1 MTDDDIKSVGS
12 YIREKVIP
20 LGMSVKDAAGKLR
33 VGRPAL
39 SNLLNGK
46 ASLSPEMALRL
57 EKAFGAD
64 RQQLLE
70 LQARLDHAQR
80 REEDKEIAVGA
91 YVPRFL
97 TITARQ
103 IEQWAA
109 GNLEARR
116 DLPVFLRRLIHATDR
131 EFRKVDFPGY
141 DNAERKGWDGWVE
154 AAAATP
160 WIPDGQSGWEFG
172 TNQDPRAK
180 ANSDYAAR
188 LKSVPKQERADITFV
203 FVTPRNWNGKQEWAK
218 DKNAAGEW
226 KAVRA
231 FDASDLEQ
239 WLETSI
245 PAQIWL
251 AEKLS
256 IPTGGFETLDEAW
269 HRWSAASEPAITP
282 AIFKPSITAHRG
294 TLKKWLDQPSE
305 RPFIVAADST
315 DEALA
320 FLACLFHDDEIA
332 ARAGDLAAVFESAQ
346 TLKTLASSSSPFIP
360 IVSTEEAERALA
372 GVYRRIHS
380 IVVRP
385 RNAVNSEPDIALD
398 LLNYGDF
405 EKALAAMGIDRDGAD
420 QLGRESGRS
429 PTILRRRLS
438 RIDAIRTPLWAR
450 EDLVAKALIPMA
462 LVGAWHTKSQA
473 DCEVMSVLADR
484 PYPEI
489 EETIAHLRQFDD
501 SPVWSVGQY
510 RGVASKMDALFA
522 VSAYITEKQLRD
534 FLLLAEYVLSEQ
546 DPALELPEDQ
556 QWAAAI
562 YGKVRD
568 HSGVLREGICETL
581 VILAVHGNNLF
592 RDRLGF
598 DAEAHVSRLIRQLL
612 TPFTLDKLLSHEHD
626 LPRYAEAAPNAFLT
640 LLENDLQQPEP
651 VLLGLLKPAS
661 TGISGRCPRTGLLWA
676 LECLAWKPQN
686 LGRVAAVL
694 AQLSRIKIDDN
705 WANKPLASLEAIF
718 RSWMPQTAASL
729 EDRIRVLEMLAGRFP
744 DIAWQICIEQFSPR
758 HRIGNYSYRP
768 QWRSDASGAGQPV
781 HTTRERYEFARK
793 ALTLAIAWPDH
804 DESTLGDLVERL
816 DGISAEDRAAV
827 WELIDSWSHANADDR
842 ARAALRERIR
852 RFAFT
857 RQGRRRDLN
866 ETTRDRAREAYQKLT
881 PADLTLRHAWLFASQ
896 WVEESADEVEEEAFD
911 LTKREERIHRL
922 RLDAMKEIWT
932 ARGFAGVSAVLE
944 VSKAPLVIGYFTG
957 LCAAGEAEV
966 VEILRAG
973 LATEAHRAAEFDAF
987 MSGCIQSIPP
997 DRHGAVLQAVA
1008 KEVGTDQVVRLFRC
1022 APFGEQTWRLLDQQ
1036 DQETRNRYWREV
1048 YPHWNRPS
1056 ESEVTELIDRLLEA
1070 QRPRAAFNA
1079 IHMDWQRV
1087 ETSRLKRLL
1096 FLVAGSNAEP
1106 AGSFQLNTYEISAAL
1121 DELGKR
1127 PGVTPEEMARLE
1139 FVFIRALDHTEHGIP
1154 NLEQQLTESPALFV
1168 QAVALTYK
1176 RSDSGQDPPEWQL
1189 DDEEHRYAAAMAAH
1203 HLLDQLHRVPG
1214 TNSDGKVDAESLRQ
1228 WVTEARRL
1236 CAEHGRADI
1245 GDQLIGQLLSRAPS
1259 EESGLWPCRP
1269 VCEVMESVASEH
1281 IGRGFHIGVINARG
1295 VHMRGPGG
1303 DQERELAARYR
1314 NQAQQLAHDY
1324 PYVSSVVESIAR
1336 SYDRDAEREDADA
1349 MVNKRLRGWA

>member
-1 MTDDDIKSVGS
+1 MSDEVLKSIGS
-12 YIREKVIP
+12 FIREKVIP
-20 LGMSVKDAAGKLR
+20 PGMSVKDAAGKLG

-57 EKAFGAD
+57 ERAFGAE
-64 RQQLLE
+64 RQQLLD
-70 LQARLDHAQR
+70 LQARLDQAER
-80 REEDKEIAVGA
+80 REEDKGIAVSA
-91 YVPRFL
+91 HVPRFL

-103 IEQWAA
+103 IEQWAD

-116 DLPVFLRRLIHATDR
+116 DLPVLLRRLIHATGR
-131 EFRKVDFPGY
+131 ELREVDFPGY

-154 AAAATP
+154 AAGATP
-160 WIPDGQSGWEFG
+160 WIPEGQSGWEFG

-188 LKSVPKQERADITFV
+188 LKSVPAAERADITFV
-203 FVTPRNWNGKQEWAK
+203 FVTPRNWNGKQQWAREK
-218 DKNAAGEW
+218 DAAGEW
-226 KAVRA
+226 KSVRA
-231 FDASDLEQ
+231 LDASDLEQ

-251 AEKLS
+251 AEKLNL
-256 IPTGGFETLDEAW
+256 PTEGFETLDEAW
-269 HRWSAASEPAITP
+269 HRWSAGSEPPMTP
-282 AIFKPSITAHRG
+282 EIFGPSITAHRG
-294 TLKKWLDQPSE
+294 TVKEWLDKPSD

-320 FLACLFHDDEIA
+320 FLACLFRDDDIA
-332 ARAGDLAAVFESAQ
+332 ARAGDLAAVFDSAR
-346 TLKTLASSSSPFIP
+346 TLKTLASSTSPFIP

-372 GVYRRIHS
+372 GVYRRIHC

-398 LLNYGDF
+398 LLTHEDF
-405 EKALAAMGIDRDGAD
+405 EKALAAMGIDRDAAD
-420 QLGRESGRS
+420 QLSRETGRS

-438 RIDAIRTPLWAR
+438 RIDAIRTPLWAQDDR
-450 EDLVAKALIPMA
+450 VAKALIPMA
-462 LVGAWHTKSQA
+462 LVGAWHTRSKA

-489 EETIAHLRQFDD
+489 EQTIAHLRQFDD

-522 VSAYITEKQLRD
+522 VSAYLTEKQLSD

-562 YGKVRD
+562 YGKVRN

-581 VILAVHGNNLF
+581 VILSVHGNNLF

-612 TPFTLDKLLSHEHD
+612 TPFTLDKLLSQEHD
-626 LPRYAEAAPNAFLT
+626 LPRYAEAAPDAFLT
-640 LLENDLQQPEP
+640 LLENDLQQREP
-651 VLLGLLKPAS
+651 VLLGLLKPVS
-661 TGISGRCPRTGLLWA
+661 TGAFGRCPRTGLLWA

-686 LGRVAAVL
+686 LGRVTAVL
-694 AQLSRIKIDDN
+694 AQLSRIRIDDN
-705 WANKPLASLEAIF
+705 WANKPIASLEAIF

-729 EDRIRVLEMLAGRFP
+729 EDRIKVLEMLAGRFP
-744 DIAWQICIEQFSPR
+744 DIAWQICIEQFSPG
-758 HRIGNYSYRP
+758 HRVGNYSYRP
-768 QWRSDASGAGQPV
+768 HWRSDASSAGQPV
-781 HTTRERYEFARK
+781 QTTREVYEFARR
-793 ALTLAIAWPDH
+793 ALTLAIAWPHH

-816 DGISAEDRAAV
+816 DGIGAEDQAAV
-827 WELIDSWSHANADDR
+827 WNLIDSWSDANAEDR

-857 RQGRRRDLN
+857 RRGRRRDLN
-866 ETTRDRAREAYQKLT
+866 ETTRDRAREAYDKLA
-881 PADLTLRHAWLFASQ
+881 PADLTLRHGWLFANQ
-896 WVEESADEVEEEAFD
+896 WVEESADELEDEAFD
-911 LTKREERIHRL
+911 LTKREERIQKL
-922 RLDAMKEIWT
+922 RFAAMKEIWA
-932 ARGFAGVSAVLE
+932 ARGFAGVSALLE
-944 VSKAPLVIGYFTG
+944 DSKAPFLVGYFAAQ
-957 LCAAGEAEV
+957 CAAGETHV
-966 VEILRAG
+966 IEILRAC
-973 LATEAHRAAEFDAF
+973 LATDADCAAEFDAF
-987 MSGCIQSIPP
+987 MAGCIQSIAP
-997 DRHGAVLQAVA
+997 DRRAAVLEAIAKQA
-1008 KEVGTDQVVRLFRC
+1008 GTDQVVRLLRC
-1022 APFGEQTWRLLDQQ
+1022 APFGEQTWRLLHQQ
-1036 DQETRNRYWREV
+1036 GQEIRDRYWREV

-1056 ESEVTELIDRLLEA
+1056 EAEVTELIDRLLEA

-1079 IHMDWQRV
+1079 VHMDWQKV

-1096 FLVAGSNAEP
+1096 FAVAGSNAEL
-1106 AGSFQLNTYEISAAL
+1106 AGSFQLNSYEIAAAL

-1127 PGVTPEEMARLE
+1127 AGVTRDEMARLE

-1154 NLEQQLTESPALFV
+1154 YLERQVTEAPAMFV
-1168 QAVALTYK
+1168 QAVALAYK
-1176 RSDSGQDPPEWQL
+1176 RSDNAQDPPEWQVV
-1189 DDEEHRYAAAMAAH
+1189 DEEHRAAVAMAAH

-1214 TNSDGKVDAESLRQ
+1214 ANSYGKVDTESLRQ
-1228 WVTEARRL
+1228 WITEARRL

-1245 GDQLIGQLLSRAPS
+1245 GDQLIGQLLSKAPS
-1259 EESGLWPCRP
+1259 DADGLWPCRA
-1269 VCEVMESVASEH
+1269 VCEVMESVAAEH
-1281 IGRGFHIGVINARG
+1281 IGRGFHVGVINARG
-1295 VHMRGPGG
+1295 VHMRRPGG
-1303 DQERELAARYR
+1303 DQERELAAKYR
-1314 NQAQQLAHDY
+1314 SRAQHLAHDY
-1324 PYVSSVVESIAR
+1324 PYVSSVVESIAS
-1336 SYDRDAEREDADA
+1336 SYDRDAEREDAEA